1 MPTRDVLLAAGSGTV
16 AVATFVGAS
25 VLDDAGAAV
34 PAPGTARWW
43 AVLAILLGQA
53 ALLLAARPWPRAV
66 LVATATAAVAA
77 AAAGAA
83 DATSAAFVAVVVAT
97 YVVGTTRPLPGSWP
111 ALAGATVLVAAASV
125 LGGRSSEGSA
135 AVLVAGSVVQAVG
148 TLGLTLLVAVVVAT
162 RRESTAARAA
172 ERASAAREQQAL
184 VQAAVAR
191 ERTAMARELHD
202 IAAHHLSGIAVM
214 TSAIATQIDSDPT
227 AAKVGVRQVR
237 EQSTAV
243 LRDLRSL
250 VGLLREGDP
259 TDAVRPENL
268 AGVPAL
274 VADAAAGGRDV
285 GVTVLGDR
293 DGAGIGPLAQLAAY
307 RVVQEALSNAAQHAP
322 GAPCEVVVDDRAA
335 DVVLVSVRNGRATQ
349 PVVATGTGFGL
360 VGMRERAELTGATL
374 EVGPT
379 DDGGWLVAM
388 RLPRD
393 TDDTDQEEP
402 T

>member
-1 MPTRDVLLAAGSGTV
+1 MPTRDVLLAAGSGTL
-16 AVATFVGAS
+16 AAATFIGAG
-25 VLDDAGAAV
+25 VLDDAASTV
-34 PAPGTARWW
+34 PEPGSARWW
-43 AVLAILLGQA
+43 TVLAILLAQA
-53 ALLLAARPWPRAV
+53 TLLIGARRRPRTV
-66 LVATATAAVAA
+66 LVATAVAAVAA
-77 AAAGAA
+77 ALAGAG
-83 DATSAAFVAVVVAT
+83 DATSAGFVAVVVAT
-97 YVVGTTRPLPGSWP
+97 YVVGTTRPLRGSWP
-111 ALAGATVLVAAASV
+111 ALAAAVALVAAATAI
-125 LGGRSSEGSA
+125 GSWA
-135 AVLVAGSVVQAVG
+135 SDEPPVVLVAGSVAQGVG

-162 RRESTAARAA
+162 RQESAAARAA

-184 VQAAVAR
+184 LQAAVAR

-214 TSAIATQIDSDPT
+214 TSAIATQIDSDPA
-227 AAKVGVRQVR
+227 AAKAGVGQVR
-237 EQSTAV
+237 EQSKAV

-259 TDAVRPENL
+259 TETVRPENL
-268 AGVPAL
+268 AGIPAL
-274 VADAAAGGRDV
+274 AADAAAGGRDV

-307 RVVQEALSNAAQHAP
+307 RVVQEALSNALQHAP
-322 GAPCEVVVDDRAA
+322 GAPCEVVVDDRSA
-335 DVVLVSVRNGRATQ
+335 DAVVVTVRNGRASG
-349 PVVATGTGFGL
+349 VAVAAGTGFGL

-379 DDGGWLVAM
+379 DDGGWQVAM

-393 TDDTDQEEP
+393 TTQEEP